1 MKTSSRATTAC
12 LISVL
17 ALAACGG
24 GGHNK
29 KSTDGTD
36 GPPPLGVDAS
46 LANLDVST
54 GHLDQVFNPGIH
66 DYSATTTYLGGA
78 TTITATANDVK
89 ATVSINGATAVAGA
103 ASESV
108 VLEGGANLVTV
119 SIMAEDGMTGDSY
132 SVDIAR
138 ADATGLAHLEYIKA
152 SNTDAGDRFGRAVAL
167 SGDTFAVAATAEDS
181 AATVVNGDGAD
192 NSALGAGAVYIY
204 RRDVAGSW
212 VQEAYLKASNAGAGH
227 EFGHSIAL
235 HGNTLAVG
243 AYHEDGAATGV
254 NGDEFDMS
262 AIDAGAVYVFVR
274 DDSGAWTQQ
283 AYIKA
288 SNAAALDNFGVSVA
302 LSEDTLAVGAHQ
314 EDSSAT
320 GVDADQADN
329 GSAESGAVYVFT
341 RDVDGNWTQ
350 QAYLKASNADS
361 GDRFGSAITLSQDT
375 LVVGAP
381 NEASKATGVDGNQGS
396 NNSADAGAAY
406 VFVRDLAN
414 AWTQQAYVKAS
425 NADSGDNFGATLSL
439 SGDTFVVGAPR
450 EDSAGVGIDG
460 IQNNERA
467 LNSGAAYVFARDG
480 SGTWS
485 QQSYFKASNTGSQD
499 LFGRAVTN
507 HGDFIAVGALEDS
520 NAMDTNGDQTSN
532 ASVNSGAAYLFA
544 YDGLSGWSQVAYIK
558 APNTGAGDSFGASL
572 ALGDAALLIGA
583 DFEQSIATGIG
594 GDMTDD
600 SAADAGAAYL
610 VR

>member
-1 MKTSSRATTAC
+1 
-12 LISVL
+12 
-17 ALAACGG
+17 
-24 GGHNK
+24 
-29 KSTDGTD
+29 
-36 GPPPLGVDAS
+36 
-46 LANLDVST
+46 
-54 GHLDQVFNPGIH
+54 
-66 DYSATTTYLGGA
+66 
-78 TTITATANDVK
+78 
-89 ATVSINGATAVAGA
+89 
-103 ASESV
+103 
-108 VLEGGANLVTV
+108 
-119 SIMAEDGMTGDSY
+119 
-132 SVDIAR
+132 
-138 ADATGLAHLEYIKA
+138 
-152 SNTDAGDRFGRAVAL
+152 
-167 SGDTFAVAATAEDS
+167 
-181 AATVVNGDGAD
+181 
-192 NSALGAGAVYIY
+192 
-204 RRDVAGSW
+204 
-212 VQEAYLKASNAGAGH
+212 
-227 EFGHSIAL
+227 
-235 HGNTLAVG
+235 
-243 AYHEDGAATGV
+243 
-254 NGDEFDMS
+254 
-262 AIDAGAVYVFVR
+262 
-274 DDSGAWTQQ
+274 
-283 AYIKA
+283 
-288 SNAAALDNFGVSVA
+288 
-302 LSEDTLAVGAHQ
+302 
-314 EDSSAT
+314 
-320 GVDADQADN
+320 
-329 GSAESGAVYVFT
+329 VFT